1 MLICELKYTCLLLG
15 FLVLYYLMK
24 FAQTHIHGVSDT
36 IPPSHPVAPFSSCPQ
51 SFPASGSF
59 FPNKSSLCIRLSK
72 YWSFNFS
79 ISLSN
84 KYSGL
89 LSFRIDWF
97 DLFAVQGTLKS
108 LHQYD
113 NLKPWI
119 LWCSAFVMVHLSH
132 PYMTTGKNRN
142 FDSTDLCQQWS
153 SCLLIGCLGLS

>member
-79 ISLSN
+79 ISLSRE
-84 KYSGL
+84 YSGL
-89 LSFRIDWF
+89 ISFGIDWF
-97 DLFAVQGTLKS
+97 DLLAVQRDS
-108 LHQYD
+108 QERC
-113 NLKPWI
+113 PASI
-119 LWCSAFVMVHLSH
+119 LQHSAFFMVQLSH
-132 PYMTTGKNRN
+132 PYMTNYQRKNS
-142 FDSTDLCQQWS
+142 FDYPDLCQQS
-153 SCLLIGCLGLS
+153 DVSAF

>member
-79 ISLSN
+79 ISLSRE
-84 KYSGL
+84 YSGL
-89 LSFRIDWF
+89 ISCRIDWF
-97 DLFAVQGTLKS
+97 DFLAVQGTLKS
-108 LHQYD
+108 LLQHHS
-113 NLKPWI
+113 LKASI
-119 LWCSAFVMVHLSH
+119 LQHSAFFMVQLSH
-132 PYMTTGKNRN
+132 PYMTNYQRKNS
-142 FDSTDLCQQWS
+142 FDYPDLCQQS
-153 SCLLIGCLGLS
+153 DVSAF